1 VERRE
6 NWADGLLLPK
16 RGGLS
21 IWKMRLGRLAI
32 QAKSEEV
39 FGLDLNGV

>member
-6 NWADGLLLPK
+6 NWAGDLLLPK

-21 IWKMRLGRLAI
+21 IWKMRLGWLAI
-32 QAKSEEV
+32 
-39 FGLDLNGV
+39 